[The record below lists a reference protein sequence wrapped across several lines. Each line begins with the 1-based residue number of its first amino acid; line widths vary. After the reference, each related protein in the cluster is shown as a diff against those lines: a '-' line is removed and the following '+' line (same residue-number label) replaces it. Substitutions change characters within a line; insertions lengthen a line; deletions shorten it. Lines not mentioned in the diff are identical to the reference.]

1 VVAHIV
7 GLRLTSMRHLII
19 REWWRL
25 LVLIAA
31 GLWMVTLL
39 PAIQWAR
46 SALAGTDSD
55 NRLTAVVAVGAV
67 VVVGWAI
74 VPVLVAGGDD
84 TLDPRRFA
92 TFGVSATRLMPG
104 LVVAAIVTLPALF
117 FAYLWVSLA
126 ASWFAEGVWV
136 GLFALAGAVVQLLTC
151 IAVAKVSASW
161 AARVFANRRTRA
173 VTLAVT
179 VLVLGGFAYVVW
191 RALHRGL
198 EALFETDFNVLIDA
212 IARTPLVS
220 ALTAPGAAASGDW
233 GRAAWLMG
241 LAVAWAGVLVIA
253 WHQTVAHALVTPLYR
268 SAGAR
273 TRPDAVVRAGVRVPF
288 LTGSDRTGPA
298 GAVYARVVRSWRTDP
313 RYLTSLT
320 GVILLPAAFV
330 AVVIPAFDLDPR
342 WAFAAPFVLATS
354 VGWGRHNDIAYDS
367 SALWLD
373 VVAGK
378 RGGAVMRGRFAAVL
392 VWSLPL
398 VVLVAVACAAW
409 TEHWEL
415 APAVV
420 GAAVGALGTS
430 LGVAALTSVLLPYRT
445 PAPGENPFGA
455 EAGSVGA
462 GLVGQLVSSL
472 ATLVLLPFVIVP
484 CVLAVLVDA
493 RWGIVAAV
501 GGVALGVAA
510 YLYGLTVAGRLYDS
524 RSGRLLAAVR

>member
-1 VVAHIV
+1 
-7 GLRLTSMRHLII
+7 MRHLLI

-25 LVLIAA
+25 LVLIGA
-31 GLWMVTLL
+31 GLWMVTLIPGVL
-39 PAIQWAR
+39 WAR
-46 SALAGTDSD
+46 SALAGTDSV
-55 NRLTAVVAVGAV
+55 NRTAALVAVGAV
-67 VVVGWAI
+67 VVLGWAI

-92 TFGVSATRLMPG
+92 TFGVGATRLMPG
-104 LVVAAIVTLPALF
+104 LVAASIVTLPALF
-117 FAYLWVSLA
+117 FAYLWLA
-126 ASWFAEGVWV
+126 LASAWFAEGALV
-136 GLFALAGAVVQLLTC
+136 GAFAIFGALVQLLSC

-161 AARVFANRRTRA
+161 AARVFANRRTRV
-173 VTLAVT
+173 VTLIAT
-179 VLVLGGFAYVVW
+179 VAVLGGVAYLAW

-198 EALFETDFNVLIDA
+198 EALFETDFDVLVEA
-212 IARTPLVS
+212 LARTPLVS
-220 ALTAPGAAASGDW
+220 ALTAPASAANGEWA
-233 GRAAWLMG
+233 RAGWLMVG
-241 LAVAWAGVLVIA
+241 AVVWTVLLVLAWR
-253 WHQTVAHALVTPLYR
+253 QTVAHALVTPLYR

-273 TRPDAVVRAGVRVPF
+273 HRPDAVVTAGRRVAL
-288 LTGSDRTGPA
+288 LTPRDRRGPA
-298 GAVYARVVRSWRTDP
+298 AAVYARVVRSWRTDP
-313 RYLTSLT
+313 RYITSLT
-320 GVILLPAAFV
+320 GVILLPAVFV

-373 VVAGK
+373 VVAGR
-378 RGGAVMRGRFAAVL
+378 RGGAVMRGRFAAVA

-398 VVLVAVACAAW
+398 VVAAGVACAAW
-409 TEHWEL
+409 TGHWEL
-415 APAVV
+415 APAVA

-462 GLVGQLVSSL
+462 GLIGQLVSSL

-484 CVLAVLVDA
+484 CVLAVVVDA
-493 RWGIVAAV
+493 RWGIVAAI

-510 YLYGLTVAGRLYDS
+510 YVYGLTVAGRLYDS